1 MRDAEYKARDREEAR
16 QLATIEDEGPQE
28 TAASA
33 CLHSNSNEAGQQQP
47 LQQHHLI
54 IISLTWDATS
64 RSRLAPQTPS
74 LSLITDHKRCPSS
87 VSPSLFVSSPF
98 DDEIVSMRA
107 DACHIH
113 HSPSRDTHDEEVPE
127 ASSQAFMCRSLSD
140 AETESES
147 GMRVCGQR

>member
-1 MRDAEYKARDREEAR
+1 MLREYTARDRED

-33 CLHSNSNEAGQQQP
+33 CLHSNSNGAGQQQP

-54 IISLTWDATS
+54 IISITWDATS

-74 LSLITDHKRCPSS
+74 PSLITDHKRCLSS
-87 VSPSLFVSSPF
+87 LSPSLFVSSSF

-107 DACHIH
+107 DACRVH

-127 ASSQAFMCRSLSD
+127 ASKHADRLSCAGAVLMHKLKVRVD
-140 AETESES
+140 A
-147 GMRVCGQR
+147 CL